1 MIVGVGRREEKKAQ
15 TRARLLD
22 AAATVF
28 ARKGLAAASLDEVAE
43 EAGLTKGA
51 VYSNFES
58 KDDLVNAL
66 LHERIDEPL
75 GEIAGKIDP
84 EAPIAD
90 QAAHAE
96 ELFRSVWDRE
106 RDMFLLG
113 LEFAIHRARN
123 PDPSRRST
131 GDRDLQDA
139 MAVLME
145 QQAKERGTPLPMPAH
160 ELAAGLFALGTG
172 LDLMAL
178 NDPDRVPD
186 GLFAKFLSLIL
197 GAAAPSA

>member
-1 MIVGVGRREEKKAQ
+1 MIVAVGRREEKKAL

-22 AAATVF
+22 AAAAVF

-58 KDDLVNAL
+58 KDALIDAL
-66 LHERIDEPL
+66 LRERLDKPL
-75 GEIAGKIDP
+75 ADIARNVDP
-84 EAPIAD
+84 DAPVAE
-90 QAAHAE
+90 QAAQAE
-96 ELFRSVWDRE
+96 ALFRAVWDRE

-113 LEFAIHRARN
+113 LEFSIHRARN
-123 PDPSRRST
+123 PESVPMYK
-131 GDRDLQDA
+131 GDRELQDA
-139 MAVLME
+139 MALLME
-145 QQAKERGTPLPMPAH
+145 QQAKERAIPLPLPAN
-160 ELAAGLFALGTG
+160 ELAIGLFALGSG

-186 GLFAKFLSLIL
+186 GLFAKFLTLIMS
-197 GAAAPSA
+197 AAPPA

>member
-1 MIVGVGRREEKKAQ
+1 MIGGVGRREEKKAE

-28 ARKGLAAASLDEVAE
+28 ARRGLTAASLDEIAE

-58 KDDLVNAL
+58 KDDLIEAL
-66 LHERIDEPL
+66 LHERVDKPL
-75 GEIAGKIDP
+75 GEIAGQVDP
-84 EAPIAD
+84 DAPIEE
-90 QAAHAE
+90 QAAQAE
-96 ELFRSVWDRE
+96 VLFRNVWDRQ

-113 LEFAIHRARN
+113 LEFAIHHARN
-123 PDPSRRST
+123 PDPARPYK
-131 GDRDLQDA
+131 GDRELQEA
-139 MAVLME
+139 MALLME
-145 QQAKERGTPLPMPAH
+145 RQAEERGTKLPLPAN

-178 NDPDRVPD
+178 NDPDRVPE
-186 GLFAKFLSLIL
+186 GLFAKFVTLIL
-197 GAAAPSA
+197 GAGDSA

>member
-28 ARKGLAAASLDEVAE
+28 ARRGLAAASLDEVAD

-51 VYSNFES
+51 VYSNFDS

-66 LHERIDEPL
+66 LHERIDGPL
-75 GEIAGKIDP
+75 GEIAERVDP
-84 EAPIAD
+84 DAPIAE
-90 QAAHAE
+90 QAAQAE
-96 ELFRSVWDRE
+96 TLFRSVWDRE
-106 RDMFLLG
+106 RDLFLLG
-113 LEFAIHRARN
+113 LEFAIHRARS
-123 PDPSRRST
+123 PERKRPPSA
-131 GDRDLQDA
+131 DWQLQKA
-139 MAVLME
+139 MAAVME
-145 QQAKERGTPLPMPAH
+145 RQAAARGVALPLPAD

-178 NDPDRVPD
+178 NEPERVPD
-186 GLFAKFLSLIL
+186 GLFAKFLTLIM
-197 GAAAPSA
+197 GAGEPG